1 MADKIF
7 INYRRDNAVATAG
20 RLHDRFSRV
29 FGRGRV
35 FIDVDTIP
43 AGADFVHHLE
53 KHVSEC
59 DVLLAVIGPGWLEAK
74 DVHGMRRLDDPQDFV
89 RIEIAAALKRN
100 VLVIPVLIDGA
111 PMPRADQLPEDLKAL
126 ARRNA
131 VEVRNTQFGGDADRL
146 IAKVRETLNPA
157 PSVARRW
164 GPIALTVAVLV
175 LAGGI
180 GVYLSGGGSGI
191 PEGRSTEKSSVVS
204 INPKATADPRAAD
217 PEGSKIRLD
226 FSAGDQ
232 GTAPSFMA
240 VAEPYL
246 RAAPIAVSVDDH
258 SPAGSL
264 IVFKNNLGLY
274 EGRAV
279 APTVSQNFLTQI
291 ETGNVP
297 ASFTLKFSQALDS
310 VTFMVPK
317 VYAATESGIT
327 FPAWSATALD
337 SSGTVLSTASESLTR
352 RFGDVPA
359 RTYTLT
365 APGFEGISAVR
376 FQSDPN
382 LDGRPFAAFSA
393 VLIEQIVL
401 DPR

>member
-74 DVHGMRRLDDPQDFV
+74 DVRGMRRLDDPQDFV

-111 PMPRADQLPEDLKAL
+111 PMPRADQLPDDLKAL

-157 PSVARRW
+157 PSSARRW
-164 GPIALTVAVLV
+164 GPVALAAVLV
-175 LAGGI
+175 LAGGV
-180 GVYLSGGGSGI
+180 GLYLSGQKHGTPDGQPI
-191 PEGRSTEKSSVVS
+191 EKPSVVS
-204 INPKATADPRAAD
+204 SKTNATLVDPNASAV
-217 PEGSKIRLD
+217 RLD

-337 SSGTVLSTASESLTR
+337 SSGRVLSTASEGLTR

-393 VLIEQIVL
+393 LLIEQIVL